1 MKKAIIGAVVGTWA
15 LAALVAIGM
24 VAMVTV
30 DAVSAQGRV
39 DTPCAGYT
47 VDVRQEADGYD
58 MLLTVPLPPEGFQG
72 VYLEVEGQSLI
83 SPEGD
88 GNNVFR
94 IPFTVFDIGAE
105 HHYYASS
112 WTRGAG
118 GLMVY
123 ACTDIGT
130 FAVKL

>member
-1 MKKAIIGAVVGTWA
+1 MKKAIIGLAVGLLA
-15 LAALVAIGM
+15 LA
-24 VAMVTV
+24 TV
-30 DAVSAQGRV
+30 GVVSAQEGRV
-39 DTPCAGYT
+39 DTPCAGYA

-94 IPFTVFDIGAE
+94 VPFSVFDIGSE
-105 HHYYASS
+105 HHYYGSS